1 MLARLRKVDPRLV
14 VALSAVAAVV
24 LRFPGLL
31 YPLGS
36 DEAGFTLVA
45 REWHPQPTSLYGAY
59 WVDRPPPLIA
69 LIKVSDAIGGP
80 LFIRLVAALGAG
92 ALVVAAAATTRQMLR
107 FAGETDTAYAARTG
121 AWTAVLTAAL
131 TSSAM
136 IDPVMAKGE
145 ILGIPLVVA
154 SFWLGLRALN
164 RTVEH
169 RPDLPALALAAGA
182 GFLAVLA
189 QGLKQNLVA
198 GLVFGV
204 AMLVGARVRHRITT
218 AALLRLSLGA
228 LAGGLVPVVATV
240 GWALW
245 NGVLLHTLWYAVYGF
260 RSDALEVITAQSQQ
274 APASRALVLLGIAL
288 ASGAAFVLAG
298 VLLHR
303 RRVWRFDPV
312 LTVATLTVVLVDTTS
327 LVLSGSFW
335 RPYLFALV
343 PGVVLCAAL
352 LLAVRDYVARRTER
366 LVVAAVVVSLAATA
380 VWTVWDYA
388 GVDPPDATRTGLALH
403 RAAEPDD
410 TVVVYGGHAEL
421 VLASGLRS
429 PYRHLWTLPMRT
441 LDPDLSQLQHL
452 LEGPDA
458 PTWFILWLPESS
470 WGGLAAPIMPV
481 LLERYQRHGET
492 CGGHPVYLL
501 DGEQRPELDP
511 RCDGRGS
518 PFLAPS
524 PGPPV
529 RPSSTAGGRAPAPG
543 R

>member
-1 MLARLRKVDPRLV
+1 MLGRLRRVDPRLV
-14 VALSAVAAVV
+14 VAVSAVAAVV

-45 REWHPQPTSLYGAY
+45 REWRPQPTSLYGAY

-69 LIKVSDAIGGP
+69 LVKLSDDVGGP
-80 LFIRLVAALGAG
+80 LFIRVLAALGAG
-92 ALVVAAAATTRQMLR
+92 GLVVAAAATARQMLR
-107 FAGETDTAYAARTG
+107 FAGEPDTAYAARTG
-121 AWTAVLTAAL
+121 AWTAMLTAAL

-145 ILGIPLVVA
+145 ILGIPLVVT

-164 RTVEH
+164 RAVEG
-169 RPDLPALALAAGA
+169 RADAAAVALAAAA

-204 AMLVGARVRHRITT
+204 AVLVGARVRHRITT
-218 AALLRLSLGA
+218 GSLVRLSLGA
-228 LAGGLVPVVATV
+228 LAGGAVPVVATV
-240 GWALW
+240 GWAMA
-245 NGVLLHTLWYAVYGF
+245 NGVLLHTLWYATYGF
-260 RSDALEVITAQSQQ
+260 RSDALDVITDQSTH
-274 APASRALVLLGIAL
+274 APALRGLLLLGIAV

-298 VLLHR
+298 VLIHR

-312 LTVATLTVVLVDTTS
+312 LTTAALAVVLVDTVS

-343 PGVVLCAAL
+343 PGVVLCSAL
-352 LLAVRDYVARRTER
+352 LLAVRDYVARRTEL

-380 VWTVWDYA
+380 VWTVVDYVGA
-388 GVDPPDATRTGLALH
+388 NRPDATRTGLAL
-403 RAAEPDD
+403 RRVAEPGD

-441 LDPDLSQLQHL
+441 LDPDLSQLQNL
-452 LEGPDA
+452 LDGPDA
-458 PTWFILWLPESS
+458 PTWFILWTPESS
-470 WGGLAAPIMPV
+470 WGGLADAIMPT
-481 LLERYQRHGET
+481 LLERYELHGET

-501 DGEQRPELDP
+501 EGEQRPELEP

-518 PFLAPS
+518 PVLAP
-524 PGPPV
+524 
-529 RPSSTAGGRAPAPG
+529 
-543 R
+543 